1 MNNQVLKN
9 YINLVLESDSSF
21 LNVYNTYVEEEQQKE
36 KERKEKERKEKERKE
51 KERKEKERKESNV
64 NMLVDP
70 YAYYNYPEY
79 SENNN

>member
-51 KERKEKERKESNV
+51 KERKESNV